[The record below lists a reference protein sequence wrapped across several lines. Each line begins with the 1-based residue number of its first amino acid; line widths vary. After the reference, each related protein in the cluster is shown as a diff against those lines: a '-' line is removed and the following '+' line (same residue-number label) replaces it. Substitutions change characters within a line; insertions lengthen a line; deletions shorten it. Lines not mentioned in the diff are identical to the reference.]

1 MYSTYLFDGE
11 EPEGLHQLM
20 LYASTQWAE
29 RLLVLVLLLLLLP
42 SPRSDRSAIA
52 E

>member
-29 RLLVLVLLLLLLP
+29 RLLVLVLLLLLP
-42 SPRSDRSAIA
+42 SPRPDRSAIA